1 MRASLKKLV
10 SCTLALTLLVTC
22 TVSGLVLPA
31 VAEAASETNLFT
43 YGDFENGTGWESS
56 DLIASGFGCDGTWGY
71 RHTRSGSTDAWAG
84 SGLVRYKTALNNKL
98 DAGAV
103 YRLSF
108 SYKTT
113 DAAIAQLYLDR
124 KLGTLTDSTAKALKG
139 GIDLP
144 ATSGD
149 WTTKVYEFITDT
161 TVDSNSGWEFSVR
174 ARGGDG
180 TVSFD
185 NFTLAKVANDATAIS
200 LNKTTASLAVG
211 ASLTL
216 TASAVPTGAT
226 LPTITWSSSTPSV
239 ATVDSTGK
247 VAAVAPGSTTITA
260 TAEGLAPVDCTVT
273 VVTVAT
279 GLALSPST
287 LKLGTAA
294 GNKGDFTVSEQL
306 TVVTTPENSRYDT
319 TGATWVSSNP
329 AAASVDENG
338 LVTAHAAGSAT
349 ITYTAGSL
357 TASCVVTVAD
367 DGERL
372 PSGSFE
378 STYFDT
384 AKLWKNLRG
393 AATVVDDPADE
404 TNRVLKLTDD
414 EVNNNV
420 LWMTDLPVRAGKT
433 YRLTFRVKGDGT
445 TSSQTLKLYFQSPH
459 VTTNTGWKTVSGL
472 TADWKEVSYL
482 FSVGASEDTLSRNYI
497 FGFDTAVGSKSLYL
511 DDISLTELPEAT
523 GISIVPDGDIELR
536 PSGTTALSVKTE
548 PAAASV
554 GALTWT
560 SSDPTVISVSQDGVV
575 TALATSG
582 SVTITVTSEAGFS
595 DTAKVT
601 VNEYANLLVN
611 GDFELGNRYFKSSTC
626 TLDECIVSGVGKDG
640 GYGMIVRNDSDK
652 ARGETFYT
660 EALPLEPSTT
670 YVFSFDYRSTEANV
684 IRFWSGTIGYGNIY
698 TDNTNGEWKTATK
711 IFTTPA
717 NMKLNPRY
725 DLGIVS
731 DAAGGDGFVLDNL
744 SLKLYSTG
752 VEVTSIK
759 LNYDSL
765 TLMPG
770 RTGALSIMATP
781 TDGDTN
787 RSTWNSSDEDVATV
801 EYGVVTAVGKGTA
814 TITATTKNGKT
825 ATCAVT
831 VSGDAA
837 MIKNG
842 TFDKAGDT
850 HWSYTGGSAL
860 APTSGVQG
868 SKAGSV
874 AADGTVFQTISGLAS
889 NATYYLTM
897 RYRSE
902 NNSKLGITLDHA
914 DGALLTATETA
925 ASGWTTKTFT
935 VETGDLSAATAI
947 LRFSVASGSGPVL
960 IDNVLLTQKISLI
973 DLTVDEVYW
982 LNTAD
987 DSSETQVKPGTKLL
1001 FYVTV
1006 KNAGED
1012 MVPAGSVIEVDIA
1025 VDGKAVQTLT
1035 YTLDKNME
1043 TNGIQILS
1051 GTEAW
1056 TATEGDHTVSARVNP
1071 RISILESDP
1080 DNNNT
1085 IQYNL
1090 RVYDTFLEVPEIA
1103 AQAGYDELVFTDEFN
1118 SINTVDVGATGADG
1132 YKWYVT
1138 RPYAAPT
1145 LDPDDYSVENGIMTV
1160 KNKNSMY
1167 NYGLGT
1173 VDIDTHRGFSFNQ
1186 GFLEFRLRIPG
1197 YDSTQD
1203 GGPAVWSFPLGKLL
1217 EIPGENKQ
1225 WVEMDWMEYWG
1236 TDAYED
1242 GHYTITMHE
1251 SIRDDSGTVVQL
1263 HSTGNERH
1271 KQGFADG
1278 EWHVMQFLWTENLIV
1293 AWTDG
1298 EEVFRAR
1305 YQEGELPDPIQ
1316 TVVMGDL
1323 LDSAFVYM
1331 NDQYCPI
1338 FLGGSVDNQLELDYI
1353 HVWSGNGGGSIE
1365 DDDNDDG
1372 ETTIDVDAEDF
1383 WYDYCTD
1390 DWGDPITA
1398 VNADNYQG
1406 ILNGAELWER
1416 LSDERRAEINALL
1429 ASLGQPS
1436 FDELLA
1442 AAQRLN
1448 GAGFSDTGEGTRAF
1462 SAMTMA
1468 LLVSGGVL
1476 WLTRKKRRG

>member
-1 MRASLKKLV
+1 M
-10 SCTLALTLLVTC
+10 
-22 TVSGLVLPA
+22 
-31 VAEAASETNLFT
+31 
-43 YGDFENGTGWESS
+43 
-56 DLIASGFGCDGTWGY
+56 
-71 RHTRSGSTDAWAG
+71 
-84 SGLVRYKTALNNKL
+84 
-98 DAGAV
+98 
-103 YRLSF
+103 
-108 SYKTT
+108 
-113 DAAIAQLYLDR
+113 
-124 KLGTLTDSTAKALKG
+124 
-139 GIDLP
+139 
-144 ATSGD
+144 
-149 WTTKVYEFITDT
+149 
-161 TVDSNSGWEFSVR
+161 
-174 ARGGDG
+174 
-180 TVSFD
+180 
-185 NFTLAKVANDATAIS
+185 
-200 LNKTTASLAVG
+200 
-211 ASLTL
+211 
-216 TASAVPTGAT
+216 
-226 LPTITWSSSTPSV
+226 
-239 ATVDSTGK
+239 
-247 VAAVAPGSTTITA
+247 
-260 TAEGLAPVDCTVT
+260 
-273 VVTVAT
+273 
-279 GLALSPST
+279 
-287 LKLGTAA
+287 
-294 GNKGDFTVSEQL
+294 
-306 TVVTTPENSRYDT
+306 
-319 TGATWVSSNP
+319 
-329 AAASVDENG
+329 DENG
-338 LVTAHAAGSAT
+338 LVTAHAAGSAM

-357 TASCVVTVAD
+357 TASCAVTVAD

-384 AKLWKNLRG
+384 AKLWKNLHG

-404 TNRVLKLTDD
+404 TNRVLKLADD

-433 YRLTFRVKGDGT
+433 YRFTFRVKGNGI

-511 DDISLTELPEAT
+511 DDISLTELPAAT

-560 SSDPTVISVSQDGVV
+560 SSDPTVISASQDGVV

-595 DTAKVT
+595 DTAKVS

-626 TLDECIVSGVGKDG
+626 ALDECIVSGVGKDS

-698 TDNTNGEWKTATK
+698 TDNTNGEWETATK

-787 RSTWNSSDEDVATV
+787 RSTWSSSDEDVATV

-831 VSGDAA
+831 VPGDAA

-860 APTSGVQG
+860 ALTSGVQG
-868 SKAGSV
+868 SKAGSF
-874 AADGTVFQTISGLAS
+874 AADGTVSQTISGLAS

-914 DGALLTATETA
+914 DGALLPATETA
-925 ASGWTTKTFT
+925 FSGWTTKTFT
-935 VETGDLSAATAI
+935 VETGDLSATTAI

-987 DSSETQVKPGTKLL
+987 DSSET
-1001 FYVTV
+1001 
-1006 KNAGED
+1006 
-1012 MVPAGSVIEVDIA
+1012 
-1025 VDGKAVQTLT
+1025 
-1035 YTLDKNME
+1035 
-1043 TNGIQILS
+1043 
-1051 GTEAW
+1051 
-1056 TATEGDHTVSARVNP
+1056 
-1071 RISILESDP
+1071 
-1080 DNNNT
+1080 
-1085 IQYNL
+1085 
-1090 RVYDTFLEVPEIA
+1090 
-1103 AQAGYDELVFTDEFN
+1103 
-1118 SINTVDVGATGADG
+1118 
-1132 YKWYVT
+1132 
-1138 RPYAAPT
+1138 
-1145 LDPDDYSVENGIMTV
+1145 
-1160 KNKNSMY
+1160 
-1167 NYGLGT
+1167 
-1173 VDIDTHRGFSFNQ
+1173 
-1186 GFLEFRLRIPG
+1186 
-1197 YDSTQD
+1197 
-1203 GGPAVWSFPLGKLL
+1203 
-1217 EIPGENKQ
+1217 
-1225 WVEMDWMEYWG
+1225 
-1236 TDAYED
+1236 
-1242 GHYTITMHE
+1242 
-1251 SIRDDSGTVVQL
+1251 
-1263 HSTGNERH
+1263 
-1271 KQGFADG
+1271 
-1278 EWHVMQFLWTENLIV
+1278 
-1293 AWTDG
+1293 
-1298 EEVFRAR
+1298 
-1305 YQEGELPDPIQ
+1305 
-1316 TVVMGDL
+1316 
-1323 LDSAFVYM
+1323 
-1331 NDQYCPI
+1331 
-1338 FLGGSVDNQLELDYI
+1338 
-1353 HVWSGNGGGSIE
+1353 
-1365 DDDNDDG
+1365 
-1372 ETTIDVDAEDF
+1372 
-1383 WYDYCTD
+1383 
-1390 DWGDPITA
+1390 
-1398 VNADNYQG
+1398 
-1406 ILNGAELWER
+1406 
-1416 LSDERRAEINALL
+1416 
-1429 ASLGQPS
+1429 
-1436 FDELLA
+1436 
-1442 AAQRLN
+1442 
-1448 GAGFSDTGEGTRAF
+1448 
-1462 SAMTMA
+1462 
-1468 LLVSGGVL
+1468 
-1476 WLTRKKRRG
+1476 